1 MPTALRATLRALYL
15 FDVSDNIGLDQVWDK
30 LRLTEG
36 DHLSRSPE
44 SLGGAVRVRRP
55 EGTVALYEF
64 GVVSVA
70 IEVPFSGTWEA
81 LAART
86 AELVDDSQLPA
97 AARKLAESVVAGLQ
111 GMLQSPY
118 DDWLTEDYAITR
130 FEPGTPLLEQYG
142 PLVAQLVRNES
153 QPLSA
158 LEERA
163 VLEGALSC
171 YGSDLLVA
179 GWASAVVCDAGEGA
193 EISMQLIEYANC
205 QLLEFRHYDAVLKQ
219 ALREMAKS
227 LGQRRWW
234 RHWRIAREAAR
245 IHQMLLEVREITERS
260 DNGLRL
266 FGDMFYARA
275 HRVIASRIGV
285 DDFRRI
291 VEGEMATMREQY
303 QFLMDESSSQRAFLL
318 EAAVVAILVIELVM
332 LLAERK

>member
-1 MPTALRATLRALYL
+1 MPEGLRATLRALYL
-15 FDVSDNIGLDQVWDK
+15 FDVADNIELDRVYSA
-30 LRLTEG
+30 LRSIEG
-36 DHLSRSPE
+36 HSLSRSPD
-44 SLGGAVRVRRP
+44 SMGGAVRVRRA
-55 EGTVALYEF
+55 EGAVSLYEF

-70 IEVPFSGTWEA
+70 LEQPFSGSWEA

-86 AELVDDSQLPA
+86 AELVDDAQLPQMARRLA
-97 AARKLAESVVAGLQ
+97 ASVLAQLPDTLDGPYAEWLAE
-111 GMLQSPY
+111 
-118 DDWLTEDYAITR
+118 DYVIVR
-130 FEPGTPLLEQYG
+130 FEPGTPLLEHYG
-142 PLVAQLVRNES
+142 AMVAQLVRNES
-153 QPLSA
+153 QPLSP

-193 EISMQLIEYANC
+193 EISMQLLEYANC

-227 LGQRRWW
+227 LGRRRWW

-260 DNGLRL
+260 DNALRL
-266 FGDMFYARA
+266 YGDMFYARA
-275 HRVIASRIGV
+275 HRVIANRIGV

-291 VEGEMATMREQY
+291 VEAEMAAMREQY
-303 QFLMDESSSQRAFLL
+303 QFLMDESGSQRAFLL

>member
-1 MPTALRATLRALYL
+1 MATALRATLRALYL
-15 FDVSDNIGLDQVWDK
+15 FDVADSIGLQKVWDQ
-30 LRLTEG
+30 LQQAEG
-36 DHLSRSPE
+36 GRLSRSAE
-44 SLGGAVRVRRP
+44 SLGGAVRVRRA
-55 EGTVALYEF
+55 EGSVAFFEF

-70 IEVPFSGTWEA
+70 MEMPFCGPWEA

-86 AELVDDSQLPA
+86 ASLVDDSELPQ
-97 AARKLAESVVAGLQ
+97 AARRLAESVLAGVRDALE
-111 GMLQSPY
+111 SPY
-118 DDWLTEDYAITR
+118 QEWLTEDYVIAH

-153 QPLSA
+153 QPLSP
-158 LEERA
+158 LEERS
-163 VLEGALSC
+163 VLDGALSC

-193 EISMQLIEYANC
+193 EMSMQLIEYANC
-205 QLLEFRHYDAVLKQ
+205 QLLEFRHYDAVLKR
-219 ALREMAKS
+219 ALREMSRS

-245 IHQMLLEVREITERS
+245 VHQMLLEVREITERS
-260 DNGLRL
+260 DNALRL

-303 QFLMDESSSQRAFLL
+303 QFLMDESSAQRAFLL

-332 LLAERK
+332 LLAEPK